1 MANKPRGYGFSA
13 EAAKKIDSKYD
24 PTKEEEARKWIDTVL
39 GESIFGEN
47 GGVDTVHQTLKDG
60 QVLCRLA
67 NRLGGNL
74 KINQQKMPF
83 KQMENIGNF
92 LSFIENKLGVAK
104 NDLFQT
110 VDLYEKSNM
119 WNVIC
124 CIHAVG
130 RRAYSLGK
138 DVPQLGP
145 KESTKNPRQ
154 FTERQLN
161 EGKTIINSFQMGPAA
176 KNVATASGQSFG
188 RQRQIINDNK

>member
-67 NRLGGNL
+67 NRLGGDL

-92 LSFIENKLGVAK
+92 LSFIENNLGVAK

-130 RRAYSLGK
+130 RRAAAKGL
-138 DVPQLGP
+138 DVPVLGP
-145 KESTKNPRQ
+145 KEADANPRQ
-154 FTERQLN
+154 FSEEQLRAG
-161 EGKTIINSFQMGPAA
+161 EGILTKQAG
-176 KNVATASGQSFG
+176 
-188 RQRQIINDNK
+188 